1 MINNDFI
8 NKPER
13 VYKDGEDTVIE
24 LKALSSFDYD
34 AYDLEDPK
42 SFRQFLND
50 LKRIVRTSFEYRQL
64 INYLKN
70 TAGMDE
76 CSILENVSS
85 RDNSKVKIE
94 LHHAP
99 MTLEDICLA
108 VVRKRIDKHEDLN
121 INACAHEV
129 MYLHYKKWVG
139 LIPLSVTAH
148 ELVHNAYYFIPVD
161 KMFGDYTQFV
171 NSGYYNYIDPSV
183 LDAIDNAEQATKDFN
198 TEEQNQIFNNHR
210 IYVRIEDDDRSKF
223 YDLKNPIHDR
233 IESIKTEQSQMSNT
247 NPNINSDKR
256 VMCRI
261 VNK

>member
-1 MINNDFI
+1 MINNDFL

-13 VYKDGEDTVIE
+13 IYKDGESTTLE
-24 LKALSSFDYD
+24 FKALSSFDYD
-34 AYDLEDPK
+34 PYDLDEPK

-50 LKRIVRTSFEYRQL
+50 LKRIIRNSFEYRQL

-76 CSILENVSS
+76 CSVLENVSS
-85 RDNSKVKIE
+85 RDNAKVKIE

-108 VVRKRIDKHEDLN
+108 VIRKRTAKHEDLN
-121 INACAHEV
+121 INACANEV

-139 LIPLSVTAH
+139 LIPLSITAH

-161 KMFGDYTQFV
+161 KMFGDYTKFV
-171 NSGYYNYIDPSV
+171 NSGYYDYIDPSV

-198 TEEQNQIFNNHR
+198 PEDQNQIFNDHR
-210 IYVRIEDDDRSKF
+210 IYVRIEDDDRSRF

-233 IESIKTEQSQMSNT
+233 IEAIKTEQTQMSNNVT
-247 NPNINSDKR
+247 PTHNEKK